1 MKKIINSILIG
12 TTILGLSSCSLH
24 DDTELFG
31 EPAAERLEKTVAAD
45 KTLLESASNGW
56 ELHLW
61 TGEDYSSGGYTYF
74 MKFAND
80 KVTVS
85 SDIATPDMT
94 TTSSYDVISDQG
106 PVLTV
111 NTFNEIFHYLAQPSM
126 SDDDG
131 EQQDFEFVIM
141 RTTND
146 SIYLRGKK
154 WGNHMVMTR
163 VAESTS
169 WKEEISKLQQMED
182 DMMMTFAMV
191 DGNDTLGSV
200 SLSDDR
206 ILTYK
211 DKKDEKIY
219 KEIPYYVSTKGII
232 LAKPLEVNS
241 KSMQELSYDTEN
253 MTLTP
258 EGTTAQGVKMNAV
271 VPENYMKYKEFEGDY
286 NITTYWGASKLALHL
301 VPAGDGKTYLLKGM
315 NANYDVTL
323 TYDKAAG
330 TLKLNTQHLC
340 DVNGYQLWL
349 CAWNAFGEGYF
360 TWSTSAGMVLSRD
373 ISKTG
378 TVLTFDTNDYT
389 GFTTDSF
396 YLALF
401 SGSPSSSTYSG
412 SAKGLSSLY
421 IKPGDYRLVGPET
434 MTKIN

>member
-12 TTILGLSSCSLH
+12 SAILGLSSCSLH

-31 EPAAERLEKTVAAD
+31 EPAAERLEKSVAAD
-45 KTLLESASNGW
+45 KALLESASNGW

-61 TGEDYSSGGYTYF
+61 TGEDYSAGGYTYF

-85 SDIATPDMT
+85 SDIATADMK

-126 SDDDG
+126 ADDDG

-169 WKEEISKLQQMED
+169 WEDEINKIQQMDED
-182 DMMMTFAMV
+182 LMRTFAV
-191 DGNDTLGSV
+191 VEGNDTLGDV

-206 ILTYK
+206 MLTYT
-211 DKKDEKIY
+211 KKDGSYDK
-219 KEIPYYVSTKGII
+219 IPYYVSTTGIT

-241 KSMQELSYDTEN
+241 KSMQTLNYNTEDLSLTSTE
-253 MTLTP
+253 
-258 EGTTAQGVKMNAV
+258 TTAQGLKLSVL
-271 VPENYMKYKEFEGDY
+271 VPDNYMRYKEFEGNY
-286 NITTYWGASKLALHL
+286 NITTYWGASTRVLSL

-315 NANYDVTL
+315 NDNFDLTL

-330 TLKLNTQHLC
+330 TLNLNAQHLY
-340 DVNGYQLWL
+340 DYNGYQLWL
-349 CAWNAFGEGYF
+349 CGWNAFGTGSV
-360 TWSTSAGMVLSRD
+360 TWSTSAGMVISHD
-373 ISKTG
+373 ISKPG
-378 TVLTFDTNDYT
+378 TVLRFDPNSYT
-389 GFTTDSF
+389 YVISDSF

-401 SGSPSSSTYSG
+401 KGSPSTSTYAG
-412 SAKGLSSLY
+412 GAKGITSLY
-421 IKPGDYRLVGPET
+421 IRPGDYRLVAPET
-434 MTKIN
+434 LTKIN